1 MSQPP
6 AGGTEESVVTSAG
19 TNGAATAHAEVLEEP
34 AGDIALLASP
44 ELLADTLSDYVGA
57 WWRRVRGGE
66 SGMLPV
72 LGALVVIVV
81 IFQVQNSLFLSAGNI
96 VNLLIQAAVIV
107 LFGIGEVFVL
117 LLGEIDLSVG
127 YVAGVGGG
135 LMAALVSPPFNLPW
149 WLAIMAALAG
159 TTIIGFLMGT
169 LITRLGL
176 PSFIVTL
183 AGLIGW
189 EGVMLWM
196 FDNLNVAVGGVISVS
211 NKYILDLVSGDL
223 SPLAGWFV
231 MAGLVVA
238 FGALTMSRDARRRR
252 NGLVAPP
259 LGLTVVKLLSAT
271 VGGSL
276 LVLVCNTNRGINSAT
291 LHTVV
296 RGVPFAIPIIFG
308 VLMGTTF
315 LLGRTRFGR
324 YVYAIGGNAEAARR
338 AGVNLARIR
347 TLSFCMAGLMAGIAG
362 IIYTSWLGSIATNID
377 GGTYVLYAVAAA
389 VIGGTSLFGGRG
401 KPLHAMLGGLVI
413 GAIANGLALI
423 GLGAAPTYMVTALVL
438 IAAITVDSVA
448 RRGQGAGIRGKV

>member
-1 MSQPP
+1 MATQQ
-6 AGGTEESVVTSAG
+6 EEQRQHATSVTP
-19 TNGAATAHAEVLEEP
+19 EVASVEEVP
-34 AGDIALLASP
+34 DEGALLASP
-44 ELLADTLSDYVGA
+44 ELLANTFGEYLGA

-81 IFQVQNSLFLSAGNI
+81 IFEAQNSLFLSAGNI
-96 VNLLIQAAVIV
+96 VNLLIQAIVIV
-107 LFGIGEVFVL
+107 LLGIGEVFVL

-127 YVAGVGGG
+127 YVAGVAGG
-135 LMAALVSPPFNLPW
+135 LMAALVAPPFNAAW
-149 WLAIMAALAG
+149 WLAILAALGASATMG
-159 TTIIGFLMGT
+159 LIMGT

-211 NKYILDLVSGDL
+211 NGYILDLVSGNLSTLWSWVVMVALVAIFGVLTVSRDL
-223 SPLAGWFV
+223 RRKRS
-231 MAGLVVA
+231 GLVV
-238 FGALTMSRDARRRR
+238 
-252 NGLVAPP
+252 PP
-259 LGLTVVKLLSAT
+259 IGLTVVKIAAAAL
-271 VGGSL
+271 GGIV
-276 LVLVCNTNRGINSAT
+276 LVLVCNTNRGINSGG

-296 RGVPFAIPIIFG
+296 RGVPWAIPIIFG
-308 VLMGTTF
+308 VWLAATF
-315 LLGRTRFGR
+315 VLSRTRFGR
-324 YVYAIGGNAEAARR
+324 YIYAIGGNAEAARR
-338 AGVNLARIR
+338 AGVNLARVR
-347 TLSFCMAGLMAGIAG
+347 TIAFCIAGLMSGIAG
-362 IIYTSWLGSIATNID
+362 VIYTSWLGSIATNID

-401 KPLHAMLGGLVI
+401 KPIHAILGGLVI

-423 GLGAAPTYMVTALVL
+423 GFGAAPTYMVTALVL

-448 RRGQGAGIRGKV
+448 RRGQGAGARAKV